1 MRAVAPNKGLLLSPT
16 DQHTNSLSNHGHG
29 SCMFDLDIGE
39 EGGLMASTAEC
50 RSGVLYADPLPFE
63 TSEDGVRMRRMVS
76 SSSASSSDVVRR
88 IEQLTTHP
96 VNMFHARL
104 MRDVRSMYTRMMKDM
119 EVGQD
124 GRVDVVVL
132 ATELQSVGYCVS
144 LRSTGVSNDGPPSG
158 AAALPVANATMTMAT
173 NTSKKKKAPVNIFA
187 NLRNEFLV
195 VVDSEKRG
203 MIPQDQKQ
211 QQEEEYIIEMSFEDH
226 FRMPLVEG
234 MVDRYAQ
241 VVACV
246 PQHVVAPT
254 DVLTSVVEIL
264 CGEISSAFEECGWTL
279 PPWRRQKALLSK
291 WLNTKNRRDS
301 KIEHPDGHGHA
312 DEHHTSPRAVV
323 VSFDVPVLAPPDHTK
338 TDGDGKE
345 SETGLLKK
353 SLSFPV
359 EDIEPP
365 NKDMQL
371 VSAIAMPPRETAT
384 KTRVIRVEQL

>member
-1 MRAVAPNKGLLLSPT
+1 
-16 DQHTNSLSNHGHG
+16 
-29 SCMFDLDIGE
+29 
-39 EGGLMASTAEC
+39 MASTAEC
-50 RSGVLYADPLPFE
+50 CGGTLSLYADPLTLE
-63 TSEDGVRMRRMVS
+63 TGEDGVRMRRMVS
-76 SSSASSSDVVRR
+76 DSATTSGDDVVQR
-88 IEQLTTHP
+88 IERLTTHP

-104 MRDVRSMYTRMMKDM
+104 MRDVKSMYNRMMTDM
-119 EVGQD
+119 EVGHD

-158 AAALPVANATMTMAT
+158 AAALPVAHANTTTTTTT
-173 NTSKKKKAPVNIFA
+173 NTKTMMKKKAPVNIFA

-195 VVDSEKRG
+195 VVDSEKHG
-203 MIPQDQKQ
+203 TISTDKKQ
-211 QQEEEYIIEMSFEDH
+211 QTEEEYIIEMSFRDH

-241 VVACV
+241 VVDAV

-291 WLNTKNRRDS
+291 WLNTNNRRDS
-301 KIEHPDGHGHA
+301 KIEHPDDHRHA
-312 DEHHTSPRAVV
+312 DERHTSPRAVV
-323 VSFDVPVLAPPDHTK
+323 VSFDVPVLVPPNHTK
-338 TDGDGKE
+338 MDGNEKE

-353 SLSFPV
+353 SLSYPV
-359 EDIEPP
+359 EGTEPP
-365 NKDMQL
+365 NKGMQL
-371 VSAIAMPPRETAT
+371 VSAVAMPPRETTAR
-384 KTRVIRVEQL
+384 TRVIRVEQL